1 MPETVGTSFGKRA
14 PVPSLVSSPPY
25 GPLRA
30 WASSLG
36 WWMTVVQSNST
47 HAEPFSGL
55 TPSTVPP
62 PRDTALTFDR
72 VSMVFPDGT
81 AALDNV
87 SFSLRP
93 RELTSVVGPSGCGK
107 STLLRIAAGLT
118 AATSGAVTVE
128 ADRMGFVFQDP
139 TLLPWRTVLGN
150 TELLLELHGAP
161 RQERRERALEAIA
174 SVRLDGFENHH
185 PKRLSGGMRMR
196 ASLARWLTL
205 EPSVFLFDEPFGS
218 LDEITRERLNEELLR
233 LFQEKGFAG
242 LFVTHSIF
250 EAVYLSSR
258 VLVMSARPG
267 RIVADVAVP
276 FGYPRAQELRFDPA
290 LAEVAGQV
298 SAALRGIAS

>member
-1 MPETVGTSFGKRA
+1 
-14 PVPSLVSSPPY
+14 
-25 GPLRA
+25 
-30 WASSLG
+30 
-36 WWMTVVQSNST
+36 MTVVQSNST
-47 HAEPFSGL
+47 HPEPISGL
-55 TPSTVPP
+55 TSPAALS
-62 PRDTALTFDR
+62 PRDAALTFDR

-87 SFSLRP
+87 SFSVHP

-150 TELLLELHGAP
+150 TELLLELHGVP
-161 RQERRERALEAIA
+161 RHERRERALEAIA
-174 SVRLDGFENHH
+174 SVGLDGFENHH

-298 SAALRGIAS
+298 SAALRSIPS